1 MTAITDIAAHDD
13 DALPGSDT
21 VVLHTRRLRPGTD
34 TAALSRFGDERWH
47 LTPAL
52 FAPHADGTS
61 ISFASVHG
69 DFLVPL
75 KHVYWAMINHSGEQA
90 VVNRHHGGVP
100 AILTIST
107 MFRFSRAFTDWLVSR
122 GCRSFAAVTANDL
135 DDYLVH
141 VKTAETTHANR
152 EDLLAAV
159 IKIWA
164 YRALVPEA
172 DRLPSAPPWNG
183 ERVYR
188 LLEASRR
195 QEIRTP
201 RIHPDTMNSLLAWS
215 LQFVEEFADDITAGF
230 HEYERLHRR
239 MLPTR
244 KRPNRVRRKPGDLA
258 DDLQTL
264 LRAYSRLARPLP
276 GIRSRNGELTY
287 HLSYLARLLDTSHE
301 ALQRPGLTDMLR
313 RSGLTIREGAA
324 LLIPITGTLNGQ
336 PWRDQPIDEREAHR
350 LARHLS
356 AACFV
361 VIGYLSGMR
370 TGEILTLERGC
381 LQRDPVSNLLLVR
394 GRHWKGVRDETGSS
408 VAEGRIRPDP
418 WVVAEPVATA
428 IGVLENLHHEQL
440 LFPHM
445 LGEHKSGPR
454 EFRTGQARTTGGINV
469 DIADMIGWVNTYCAA
484 TGRGD
489 SIPPD
494 PTDPNIPA
502 RRLRRTLAWF
512 IARKPRGLVAAAIQ
526 YGHLKV
532 QMTVGYAGS
541 YASGFPDDLAFEE
554 WLARLDLLASA
565 NERLDE
571 GEYVSGPAAAT
582 YRHRVDAAQRFAGH
596 VLRTTSDARTLL
608 ANPDLQIYP
617 GHGMTC
623 VFDPRRAACH
633 LSRDDTDTRRTP
645 DLSDCRPNCV
655 NIARTDR
662 DIDELAT
669 DVERLRLLVDDPLA
683 PPIRVVRDRHELHR
697 LEDTVAQHI
706 QWKAEA
712 DG

>member
-1 MTAITDIAAHDD
+1 
-13 DALPGSDT
+13 
-21 VVLHTRRLRPGTD
+21 
-34 TAALSRFGDERWH
+34 
-47 LTPAL
+47 
-52 FAPHADGTS
+52 
-61 ISFASVHG
+61 
-69 DFLVPL
+69 
-75 KHVYWAMINHSGEQA
+75 
-90 VVNRHHGGVP
+90 
-100 AILTIST
+100 
-107 MFRFSRAFTDWLVSR
+107 
-122 GCRSFAAVTANDL
+122 
-135 DDYLVH
+135 
-141 VKTAETTHANR
+141 
-152 EDLLAAV
+152 
-159 IKIWA
+159 
-164 YRALVPEA
+164 
-172 DRLPSAPPWNG
+172 
-183 ERVYR
+183 
-188 LLEASRR
+188 
-195 QEIRTP
+195 
-201 RIHPDTMNSLLAWS
+201 
-215 LQFVEEFADDITAGF
+215 
-230 HEYERLHRR
+230 
-239 MLPTR
+239 
-244 KRPNRVRRKPGDLA
+244 
-258 DDLQTL
+258 
-264 LRAYSRLARPLP
+264 
-276 GIRSRNGELTY
+276 
-287 HLSYLARLLDTSHE
+287 
-301 ALQRPGLTDMLR
+301 MLR